1 LKEEIQ
7 IFTFGELRNKI
18 MQKTHIRTQK
28 EIIINYLNS
37 TKFTVLDKAL
47 IAKLLK
53 QQYKEGFINGMKLRN
68 V

>member
-1 LKEEIQ
+1 
-7 IFTFGELRNKI
+7 

-28 EIIINYLNS
+28 EIIMNYLNS
-37 TKFTVLDKAL
+37 TRFTVLDKAL